1 MGSEMKTQVGRAA
14 AAVLIPLLTLVIAAS
29 MAGCATAGVRK
40 AAPDYVTVSAVG
52 HYKPVAV
59 PGTQRRVAQN
69 EAEAAARR
77 QLLEIAGS
85 LPLASGGTAHDAMA
99 RNSVMRA
106 EILNIVRTAEVVD
119 WQVEP
124 ACGRVTVWMRLD
136 LNRIRSTLAAY
147 GY

>member
-1 MGSEMKTQVGRAA
+1 MKIRLGRVAA
-14 AAVLIPLLTLVIAAS
+14 KLFVPVLALMIATL
-29 MAGCATAGVRK
+29 AGTCATAGSRR
-40 AAPDYVTVSAVG
+40 AAPDFVTVMAIG
-52 HYKPVAV
+52 QYKPVAI

-77 QLLEIAGS
+77 QLFEIAGTM
-85 LPLASGGTAHDAMA
+85 PLACGGTVNDAMA

-106 EILNIVRTAEVVD
+106 DILNIVRTAEVVD

-136 LNRIRSTLAAY
+136 LNRIRASLASY